1 MDILYK
7 KLEKYHERGIYPF
20 HMPGHK
26 RNEKAVDF
34 LPGLTADITEIEGFD
49 QLHHPAG
56 TLKDAQRAAARLFG
70 ADETFYSVNGSTG
83 ALLAAVCACT
93 TPGNALL
100 MARNCHKSVYHA
112 VCLGQLDSFYL
123 YPKIVAPYGLN
134 GSIQPIQVEKALE
147 ARPDVQA
154 VLITSPTYDGIVS
167 PVGEIAEIVHRRGIP
182 LIVDEAHGAHFPF
195 HEYFPAPA
203 LEQGADVVVHSLH
216 KTLPSL
222 TQTALLHVRGERVEM
237 GRIRRYMEIFQTS
250 SPSYLLMG
258 SMDACIR
265 RLADTGP
272 ELFNGYV
279 DRLGRLRERLSKLR
293 YIDLVDDDL
302 SGHAAVWDL
311 DRSKLILDT
320 RKSPMSGPQ
329 LYRWLWEE
337 AGLQMEMEAETYVLG
352 MTSIADT
359 DEGYDRL
366 SQALEDLEGMWE
378 REGRIPQ
385 KRSALFRS
393 DLALASGEKILPI
406 GRAVEQPC
414 ETIPLS
420 QSEGRI
426 AGGSLY
432 LYPPGIP
439 LVVPGEKVTA
449 GLIGMIMR
457 SRAAGLAVQGLVD
470 TIDPAPGIPVIRKR
484 QDRFTDR
491 G

>member
-1 MDILYK
+1 M
-7 KLEKYHERGIYPF
+7 
-20 HMPGHK
+20 
-26 RNEKAVDF
+26 
-34 LPGLTADITEIEGFD
+34 
-49 QLHHPAG
+49 
-56 TLKDAQRAAARLFG
+56 
-70 ADETFYSVNGSTG
+70 
-83 ALLAAVCACT
+83 
-93 TPGNALL
+93 
-100 MARNCHKSVYHA
+100 
-112 VCLGQLDSFYL
+112 
-123 YPKIVAPYGLN
+123 
-134 GSIQPIQVEKALE
+134 
-147 ARPDVQA
+147 
-154 VLITSPTYDGIVS
+154 
-167 PVGEIAEIVHRRGIP
+167 
-182 LIVDEAHGAHFPF
+182 
-195 HEYFPAPA
+195 
-203 LEQGADVVVHSLH
+203 VVHSLH

-311 DRSKLILDT
+311 ERSKLILDT

-457 SRAAGLAVQGLVD
+457 SRAAGLAVQGLAD